1 MKKNK
6 IIWIGMFML
15 TPIFIYIIYF
25 TNLVSPTYQYVRLK
39 NGKEYRDVTV
49 RYSSDIDVVLDG
61 QYYITTFDI
70 DSLVR

>member
-1 MKKNK
+1 MAV
-6 IIWIGMFML
+6 L
-15 TPIFIYIIYF
+15 SPIFIYMIYF
-25 TNLVSPTYQYVRLK
+25 TKLLSPTYQYVRLK
-39 NGKEYRDVTV
+39 NGKEYRNITV